1 MARPHS
7 SEIEIIPEVAR
18 VLSKI
23 ITSGKT
29 EQRYVK
35 RTQLLFRISQGGANN
50 RIAQELGINY
60 KTVKKWRL
68 RYIASSDIFDKI
80 LEQSDKTEKLK
91 LKELEEYVYQ
101 LLSDLARSGAPMTFT
116 ALQYCQLMEL
126 ALEKPEK
133 YDRPINDWTSR
144 ELRDEAVK
152 QGIFETI
159 SITQVGNFLKRS
171 RS

>member
-1 MARPHS
+1 
-7 SEIEIIPEVAR
+7 VW
-18 VLSKI
+18 KI
-23 ITSGKT
+23 IASGKT

-35 RTQLLFRISQGGANN
+35 RAQLLFRISQGGANT
-50 RIAQELGINY
+50 RIAKEVGINY

-80 LEQSDKTEKLK
+80 LGQSDKLEKQK

-152 QGIFETI
+152 QGIFEAI

-171 RS
+171 RP